1 MELVTLK
8 IKMNEIMFLMKEKM
22 VMKEYF
28 VPWSTY
34 KFRRIYSIINST
46 RQITW
51 VKWSINKF
59 QHIYYIPYIPKDL

>member
-51 VKWSINKF
+51 VKWSIKKF